1 MRRGVE
7 PMTPAA
13 TPVPKEGAASER
25 PLLFAFDRALPRFL
39 ADLAR
44 SAIYADNRASEDM
57 EARR

>member
-25 PLLFAFDRALPRFL
+25 PLLFAFDRAKR
-39 ADLAR
+39 
-44 SAIYADNRASEDM
+44 YVHADNRASEDM
-57 EARR
+57 EARRS